1 MKYIVYCTINL
12 VNNKIYIGVH
22 GTDNPEIFDGYLG
35 NSLSTKDKYLM
46 NHPKE
51 PFHFAVKKYGIK
63 NFQRKTLAVFD
74 TVEEALNLER
84 QIVNEEFIR
93 RKDTYNATLGGGLP
107 PVYKKT
113 IYQYDLEGNFIKEW
127 NSIREAAYEFKCA
140 DSSIGRAVLDGTPSM
155 KFFWADY
162 KIDKLSI
169 SEFRINGNKCKTYLY
184 TYKGEFLQ
192 EFESVSECARYLE
205 LTPSRIQ
212 HCIKDQ
218 TGINKK
224 WRVSD
229 IKYDTL
235 PIPKKVSHRNCA
247 IYQYD
252 LEGNFIKE
260 WTNLS
265 EIRQFYGKELNI
277 ANSIK
282 QGHACNGFQWSWEK
296 VPFMKKLQNKSGRIR
311 KVGKYDL
318 NNNLI
323 KVYNSVNEAKRENGS
338 SVVNML
344 RGKQKTAKGYIYKY
358 IEGEN

>member
-1 MKYIVYCTINL
+1 METENNFITFIYIKYIVYCTTNL

-51 PFHFAVKKYGIK
+51 SFHFAVKKYGIK

-107 PVYKKT
+107 PVYKK
-113 IYQYDLEGNFIKEW
+113 N
-127 NSIREAAYEFKCA
+127 
-140 DSSIGRAVLDGTPSM
+140 
-155 KFFWADY
+155 
-162 KIDKLSI
+162 
-169 SEFRINGNKCKTYLY
+169 
-184 TYKGEFLQ
+184 
-192 EFESVSECARYLE
+192 
-205 LTPSRIQ
+205 
-212 HCIKDQ
+212 
-218 TGINKK
+218 
-224 WRVSD
+224 
-229 IKYDTL
+229 
-235 PIPKKVSHRNCA
+235 

-311 KVGKYDL
+311 KVSKYDL